1 MRACDFKFKGCCSAD
16 QGQVILKVDST
27 AGWLCCTYPSGFVAT
42 WHLPTVFEGV
52 ADRPLRPARSSP
64 AADDARVGGG
74 VGGDGGFI
82 SVDGGGGGGGSGSS
96 SGNSSSEDEDAAA
109 SMPPTMVF
117 ELQHNGSRLCPHDM
131 AICGSRIL
139 VTTIEHPEQV
149 AVIETAG
156 WERRVRRNRRAAAAG
171 RRVRSSSSCC
181 STFSLDSSFGA
192 GGAAM
197 MDDLAAATAA
207 TASSRA
213 PSLDN
218 GDGSGGGTSAGGD
231 SYFYGDVWNMFDTVV
246 ASHKHVA
253 FVPVLPEPR
262 PRLPP
267 SDTADTAATAATGGG
282 GGIGGAE
289 SDDSGDSGDS
299 GVDIVPGGG
308 GGSLGICTV
317 GDDVFLAR
325 PGGGMLRWPVTA
337 L

>member
-42 WHLPTVFEGV
+42 WHLSAVFEGV
-52 ADRPLRPARSSP
+52 ADRPLRPARSSS

-82 SVDGGGGGGGSGSS
+82 SVDGGASGGGGGSS

-117 ELQHNGSRLCPHDM
+117 ELQHNGLRLCPHDM

-156 WERRVRRNRRAAAAG
+156 WERRVRRNRR
-171 RRVRSSSSCC
+171 RIRSSSSCC

-213 PSLDN
+213 PSLDT

-231 SYFYGDVWNMFDTVV
+231 HSHFYGDVWNMFDTVV

-267 SDTADTAATAATGGG
+267 SDTADTADTAAATGGG

-317 GDDVFLAR
+317 GDAVLLAR